1 MELGDRDY
9 TRKKDR
15 KKRLRSAVEV
25 VILVIIAVMT
35 AFFIFGFQK
44 YDPYAEEDV
53 SPTRTTG
60 FVALSYLGV
69 DRVGRT
75 ADLIS
80 AKRLDEHLHALHKQG
95 FVTVTEKDIEDYY
108 KEGKKLPRKALYL
121 MFEDGRRD
129 TVIFAQQSME
139 KYNFHGTIFSY
150 ASLLNST
157 DTKFLNSSDLKTLV
171 DSTFWD
177 LGSNGYRLRFI
188 NVYDKYGNFLDELS
202 PLEYASIRPSLGRNY
217 NHYLM
222 DYLRDEQGLPKES
235 YRQMQSRIAFDYEQ
249 MRDLYTEKLG
259 YVPHAYVLMHANTT
273 QFGNNNDV
281 SAENER
287 WIRDVFALNF
297 NREGYSFNQ
306 PNSSIYDLTRMQPR
320 PYWPVNHL
328 LMRIKYDVPY
338 GKDITFEPGGETR
351 HAQWSVPE
359 GAMEIDGETL
369 YITTLPNG
377 RGEAILKGSDWKNL
391 HLTTT
396 VKGGTSGR
404 QQLYIRA
411 DEGMKNYICVELA
424 GGDIIITERLDGK
437 DTELYK
443 ESLSTVLGET
453 VQSVEEEQKEGETRE
468 FDTLARYA
476 KSGEQ
481 AKRYEEKAQIRRNQ
495 NARTVAEG
503 AEAYEKRLSDAEGN
517 PYAIAIDIKD
527 DDLRVTVNGVDVAGA
542 MKLLQTGKGRIVLGA
557 DRRGS
562 ENWSQRNS
570 FDDVYD
576 AVFQKLEIKTHT
588 GRDIDDETVL
598 YTLTLSRWQ
607 ELVYKAHEYWES
619 ILNVFLEYI

>member
-1 MELGDRDY
+1 
-9 TRKKDR
+9 
-15 KKRLRSAVEV
+15 
-25 VILVIIAVMT
+25 
-35 AFFIFGFQK
+35 
-44 YDPYAEEDV
+44 
-53 SPTRTTG
+53 
-60 FVALSYLGV
+60 
-69 DRVGRT
+69 
-75 ADLIS
+75 
-80 AKRLDEHLHALHKQG
+80 
-95 FVTVTEKDIEDYY
+95 
-108 KEGKKLPRKALYL
+108 
-121 MFEDGRRD
+121 
-129 TVIFAQQSME
+129 
-139 KYNFHGTIFSY
+139 
-150 ASLLNST
+150 
-157 DTKFLNSSDLKTLV
+157 
-171 DSTFWD
+171 
-177 LGSNGYRLRFI
+177 
-188 NVYDKYGNFLDELS
+188 
-202 PLEYASIRPSLGRNY
+202 
-217 NHYLM
+217 
-222 DYLRDEQGLPKES
+222 
-235 YRQMQSRIAFDYEQ
+235 
-249 MRDLYTEKLG
+249 
-259 YVPHAYVLMHANTT
+259 
-273 QFGNNNDV
+273 
-281 SAENER
+281 
-287 WIRDVFALNF
+287 
-297 NREGYSFNQ
+297 
-306 PNSSIYDLTRMQPR
+306 
-320 PYWPVNHL
+320 
-328 LMRIKYDVPY
+328 
-338 GKDITFEPGGETR
+338 
-351 HAQWSVPE
+351 
-359 GAMEIDGETL
+359 MEIDGETL